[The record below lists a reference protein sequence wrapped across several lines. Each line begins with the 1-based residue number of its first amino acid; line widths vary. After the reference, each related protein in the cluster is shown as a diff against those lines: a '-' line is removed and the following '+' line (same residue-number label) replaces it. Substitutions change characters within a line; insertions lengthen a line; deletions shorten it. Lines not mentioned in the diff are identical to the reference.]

1 MKWEVLDGEEAGS
14 NLEEGSRGPRTSEVG
29 SVCPGPEP
37 AALLQASC
45 LRPLHAALITAGRA
59 PGAQRQ
65 VRAQVSRLQ
74 AIGDLAWL
82 CIRKELRFDLSPTQL
97 NRIQ

>member
-1 MKWEVLDGEEAGS
+1 MEKRQGQTLRREAGS
-14 NLEEGSRGPRTSEVG
+14 PRTPEVG
-29 SVCPGPEP
+29 SICPGPEP

-45 LRPLHAALITAGRA
+45 LRPRHAALITAGA
-59 PGAQRQ
+59 ERQ

-74 AIGDLAWL
+74 AIGDLARL
-82 CIRKELRFDLSPTQL
+82 CTRRELQFDLSPTQL